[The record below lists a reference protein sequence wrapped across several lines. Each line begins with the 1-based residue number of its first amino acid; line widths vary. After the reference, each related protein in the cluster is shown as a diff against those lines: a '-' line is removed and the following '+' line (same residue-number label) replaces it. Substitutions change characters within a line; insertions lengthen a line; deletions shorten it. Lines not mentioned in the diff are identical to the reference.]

1 MLTGDRHAAE
11 DLVQTALAKSW
22 PRWSSI
28 TRDDVPEV
36 YVKRVMLNT
45 FISWRRR
52 LWRREVPSEDTREL
66 AGARVGADVADI
78 VATRR
83 ILLDALAG
91 LPPGQRA
98 VIVLRYFDDLSER
111 ETADLIGVSVGT
123 VKSQTSKAI
132 SRLRA
137 NDDLRGLTRRAS
149 LRDESHTV

>member
-1 MLTGDRHAAE
+1 
-11 DLVQTALAKSW
+11 
-22 PRWSSI
+22 
-28 TRDDVPEV
+28 
-36 YVKRVMLNT
+36 MLNT